1 MLINLRCKATTTSN
15 KAGYDQ
21 KEITGKPYYP
31 KQ

>member
-1 MLINLRCKATTTSN
+1 MLINLRSKATATTN
-15 KAGYDQ
+15 KAGYNQ